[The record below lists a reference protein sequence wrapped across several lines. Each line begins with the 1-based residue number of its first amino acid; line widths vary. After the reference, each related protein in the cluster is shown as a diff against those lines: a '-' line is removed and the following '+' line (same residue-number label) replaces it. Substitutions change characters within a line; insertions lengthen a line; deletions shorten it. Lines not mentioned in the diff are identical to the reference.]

1 MLATE
6 HDRAIEYATR
16 ALEMA
21 EELDLPDVRIHAL
34 NNLGSSLGWSEGSG
48 IAHLEASVA
57 LAEELNSPE
66 LARGLNNLASLH
78 YGEGRVRKCCE
89 LELRTIEVAERFG
102 LESMLAFSHA
112 NILGSYERLGM
123 WDELEAGVEAILAGD
138 PAAGP
143 AGGARSFRAWLRVAR
158 DNLGGALED
167 ATFALEVARRAD
179 EP

>member
-1 MLATE
+1 
-6 HDRAIEYATR
+6 
-16 ALEMA
+16 EMA

-89 LELRTIEVAERFG
+89 LELRTIEVAERFD
-102 LESMLAFSHA
+102 LESLLAVSHA
-112 NILGSYERLGM
+112 DILGWYERPAPLG
-123 WDELEAGVEAILAGD
+123 EH
-138 PAAGP
+138 GP
-143 AGGARSFRAWLRVAR
+143 G
-158 DNLGGALED
+158 
-167 ATFALEVARRAD
+167 
-179 EP
+179 